1 MNSAVKQLLDCF
13 QFVGIQSEVDVGESV
28 SSLLSWLILSNQN
41 TLYNRRFYN
50 FSLRFW
56 LAICMQSPFY
66 RDILD

>member
-50 FSLRFW
+50 FSLQFW